1 MPPAPGGATLASH
14 LAMIGVAV
22 SLTLGRCGHGG
33 TTYHMDSTTE
43 LHPLVE
49 GHLMD
54 ARVQGE

>member
-1 MPPAPGGATLASH
+1 MPESSISL
-14 LAMIGVAV
+14 V
-22 SLTLGRCGHGG
+22 SWFKYVRRVGILLDVYFHCTKPI
-33 TTYHMDSTTE
+33 TYHMDSITE

>member
-1 MPPAPGGATLASH
+1 MSADFTLED
-14 LAMIGVAV
+14 LL
-22 SLTLGRCGHGG
+22 LTKPI
-33 TTYHMDSTTE
+33 TYHMDSTIE